1 MKSKDDG
8 SVERYKTRLVANGMR
23 QIEGSDYT
31 PTFSSVIKANYV
43 RIVLTV
49 AVTNGWPL
57 KQIEISNAFLNGKL
71 NERIIVSQPSGFI
84 DEKFPD
90 HVCLLQKDLYGLK
103 QSHRMWYTRL
113 KDFLVSISFKE

>member
-31 PTFSSVIKANYV
+31 PTFSPVIKANYV